1 MFEARAGTQRRREL
15 REEPA
20 GLRGSVLALD
30 LGGTQIRAAAVRE
43 DGSIAARMARRTPV
57 DEGPAAIVRACR
69 DALRESR
76 TEFGR
81 DSPEAER
88 SLVGISLSSPGPIDP
103 WRGVIV
109 EPPNLGPEF
118 RDVPLAERIEGDLG
132 LPAYLERDTRIAAL
146 GEGAFGAAR
155 GSTEYLY
162 VTVSSGVGGA
172 IVTEGRLLMG
182 PDGTAGELGHFPV
195 DFHGPPCGCGGV
207 GHLEA
212 FASGV
217 AIARE
222 ARRAIESGRSPELA
236 DFARRLGADELDA
249 RHVAEAEDVGIA
261 AAHEIME
268 EARRAFAAACVGWVD
283 VFDPDLIVVGGSVAL
298 GQGERLLGP
307 ARETVAREAFRTP
320 ARRVRIVPA
329 ALGDDVGLVG
339 GLVLVHA
346 RAGDDRWRAGRPPV
360 NPAAP
365 KASSV
370 AQAVGT

>member
-43 DGSIAARMARRTPV
+43 DGSIAARRARRTPV

-236 DFARRLGADELDA
+236 DFARRLGDVLGRAKGLRTRMVDNY
-249 RHVAEAEDVGIA
+249 HVDPEWVEAVA
-261 AAHEIME
+261 
-268 EARRAFAAACVGWVD
+268 
-283 VFDPDLIVVGGSVAL
+283 GSMRVTVS
-298 GQGERLLGP
+298 
-307 ARETVAREAFRTP
+307 ET
-320 ARRVRIVPA
+320 
-329 ALGDDVGLVG
+329 
-339 GLVLVHA
+339 
-346 RAGDDRWRAGRPPV
+346 
-360 NPAAP
+360 
-365 KASSV
+365 
-370 AQAVGT
+370 

>member
-20 GLRGSVLALD
+20 GSRGSVLALD
-30 LGGTQIRAAAVRE
+30 LGGTQIRAAAIRQ
-43 DGSIAARMARRTPV
+43 DGSIAARRARRTPV
-57 DEGPAAIVRACR
+57 DEGPAAIVRAGR
-69 DALRESR
+69 DALREGR
-76 TEFGR
+76 AEFGR

-118 RDVPLAERIEGDLG
+118 RDVPLAERMEDDLG

-207 GHLEA
+207 VHLEA

-222 ARRAIESGRSPELA
+222 AP
-236 DFARRLGADELDA
+236 
-249 RHVAEAEDVGIA
+249 
-261 AAHEIME
+261 
-268 EARRAFAAACVGWVD
+268 
-283 VFDPDLIVVGGSVAL
+283 
-298 GQGERLLGP
+298 
-307 ARETVAREAFRTP
+307 
-320 ARRVRIVPA
+320 
-329 ALGDDVGLVG
+329 
-339 GLVLVHA
+339 
-346 RAGDDRWRAGRPPV
+346 RAGGGGPERPSRGKLPAPPPGGYGSSPPRSVTTSASWAVSSSSMPALATIAGGRGVHRSTPRHPRPPRW
-360 NPAAP
+360 PRRSAHRRSQGAP
-365 KASSV
+365 I
-370 AQAVGT
+370 T